1 MLPIDTTVPEV
12 RDVRPGSLPDAVL
25 ASDRPVL
32 LRGLVSDWPLV
43 EAGIESAGAADR
55 YIRRFYDNASVG
67 LVFAPPESGGRI
79 FYNEDMSGFNFE
91 RVKVK
96 LTEVLDR
103 LRQHSGDDR
112 PPALYVGSTTVDTC
126 LPGFRDENDIGLG
139 EIEPLVSIWL
149 GNRTRVAAHFDLPHN
164 IACCAVGKRR
174 FTLFPPEQLKNLYV
188 GPLDFNPAG
197 QAISLVDFHA
207 PDHDRFPRFE
217 QALRQAQVA
226 ELEPGDALFVPS
238 MWWHHVEAL
247 EDFNV
252 LINYWWDFGQ
262 PYSGDPKNVLTHA
275 LLGLRGLPAGQRKAW
290 QEIFRHYV
298 FEFDEDVVA
307 HIPERRRGILGTL
320 DETVA
325 RRIRAHLLNRL
336 NR

>member
-1 MLPIDTTVPEV
+1 MLSIDNAV
-12 RDVRPGSLPDAVL
+12 REIQGLRPDSLPDEIL
-25 ASDRPVL
+25 KSKHPVV
-32 LRGLVSDWPLV
+32 LRGLVADWPLV
-43 EAGIESAGAADR
+43 RAAVASAEAADH
-55 YIRRFYDNASVG
+55 YIRRFYEDASVG
-67 LVFAPPESGGRI
+67 LVFAPPEAGGRI

-91 RVKVK
+91 RLKLK
-96 LTEVLDR
+96 LTEILDR
-103 LRQHSGDDR
+103 ICQHSGDER
-112 PPALYVGSTTVDTC
+112 PPAIYVGSTTVDTC
-126 LPGFRDENDIGLG
+126 LPGFRDENDIDFPD
-139 EIEPLVSIWL
+139 IDPLVSIWL

-164 IACCAVGKRR
+164 LACCAVGRRR

-207 PDHDRFPRFE
+207 PDFDRFPRFGR
-217 QALRQAQVA
+217 ALQEAQVA

-247 EDFNV
+247 DDFNV
-252 LINYWWDFGQ
+252 LINYWWSFG
-262 PYSGDPKNVLTHA
+262 PAFSGDPKNVLTHA
-275 LLGLRGLPAGQRKAW
+275 LLSLRGLPAEQRRAW

-298 FEFDEDVVA
+298 FEFDEEVVA
-307 HIPERRRGILGTL
+307 HIPERRRGILGAL
-320 DETVA
+320 DDTVA